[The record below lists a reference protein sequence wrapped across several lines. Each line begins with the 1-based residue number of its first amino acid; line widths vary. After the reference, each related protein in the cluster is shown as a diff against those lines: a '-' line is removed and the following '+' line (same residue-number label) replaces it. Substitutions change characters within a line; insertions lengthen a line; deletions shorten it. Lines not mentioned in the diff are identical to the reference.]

1 MPLQHSSSAAAFK
14 TNVKTLMGEVGK
26 SPHVQ
31 SPKQAL
37 KIAYR
42 LKGEGR
48 ATGGSADTADASQTG
63 NSWRRQVERSRDRND
78 AYAPLPKKQF
88 QDRAPQIDR
97 ASTFDERFN
106 AVSDVKGRALG
117 GLTKPPQ
124 PSWIVK
130 NEARSMLHSGPISS
144 AVPGR
149 TDRHNVSVGSGSYVM
164 PADAVSHLGQN
175 NTKAGHAILNSM
187 FGGGGPYG
195 TKGIAPK
202 HGAGAPKAPAMKQ
215 IAGFKIPKF
224 SDKGGGRGEGH
235 IGRPVPIVVAG
246 GEYTIPPEVVA
257 AIGGG
262 DVKKGHAL
270 LDKWVLKLRQDH
282 IKTLKRLPG
291 PAKA

>member
-1 MPLQHSSSAAAFK
+1 MPLLKSSSDSAFK
-14 TNVKTLMGEVGK
+14 ANVKTLMGEVGK

-48 ATGGSADTADASQTG
+48 ATGGASDAADASQTG
-63 NSWRRQVERSRDRND
+63 SQWRRQVERSRDRND

-106 AVSDVKGRALG
+106 AVNDVKGRALG

-149 TDRHNVSVGSGSYVM
+149 TDRHNVNVGSGAYVL
-164 PADAVSHLGQN
+164 PSDHVSAMGQN
-175 NTKAGHAILNSM
+175 NTAAGHAILSKM
-187 FGGGGPYG
+187 FGAGGPYASG
-195 TKGIAPK
+195 KSMSLK

-224 SDKGGGRGEGH
+224 AAKGGRTEDRIGE
-235 IGRPVPIVVAG
+235 PVPIVVAG
-246 GEYTIPPEVVA
+246 GEFTIPAEIVA
-257 AIGGG
+257 SIGDGSI
-262 DVKKGHAL
+262 KHGHAI
-270 LDKWVLKLRQDH
+270 LDKWVLETRKKH
-282 IKTLKRLPG
+282 IKTLKSLPG

>member
-1 MPLQHSSSAAAFK
+1 MPLQHSSSDSAFK

-26 SPHVQ
+26 SPHVK
-31 SPKQAL
+31 SRNQAL
-37 KIAYR
+37 AIAYAVKR
-42 LKGEGR
+42 RGR

-88 QDRAPQIDR
+88 QDRVPQIDR

-124 PSWIVK
+124 PSWITRT
-130 NEARSMLHSGPISS
+130 EARSMLHSGPIAS

-149 TDRHNVSVGSGSYVM
+149 TDRHNVTVGSGAYVM
-164 PADAVSHLGQN
+164 PADSVSHLGQN

-187 FGGGGPYG
+187 FGTGGPYG
-195 TKGIAPK
+195 TKGMAPK
-202 HGAGAPKAPAMKQ
+202 HGAGVPKAPALKQ
-215 IAGFKIPKF
+215 IAGFKVPKF
-224 SDKGGGRGEGH
+224 SNKGGGRGDDRV
-235 IGRPVPIVVAG
+235 GRPVPIVVAG
-246 GEYTIPPEVVA
+246 GEFTISPEIVA

-262 DVKKGHAL
+262 DVRKGHKI
-270 LDKWVLKLRQDH
+270 LDQWVLSLRKDH
-282 IKTLKRLPG
+282 IKKLKSLPP